1 MSSTSLRI
9 LFSIILSALILQIPS
24 KGFSNGNFPKV
35 LSCVKGKSD
44 DFTLHLVTLIEQN
57 DKGTGEAFVDDRL
70 FKLVQDDGIW
80 LGTSI
85 KGTEFLILEED
96 KIKIISG
103 KTHWEGLCFRSDNA
117 LTPLV
122 KTVSRPLSIKIE
134 NLTKELHKL
143 KSELALIEIENS
155 KLIDKIEENISD
167 EQTSQEKI
175 ELFLE
180 NGMTSNA
187 IVNKINSTEN
197 LSGYIAS
204 VPEEGSLAT
213 GKLFFKKGEDRE
225 KVLSKIMLL
234 QRANLGRAWLMRS
247 THTKLKSPRELLIL
261 ASILEKET
269 GNDSEKQLISSVFHN
284 RLSKGM
290 KLQADPTVLY
300 GLTMGKDVIAR
311 SPTKKEIKEKSPYNT
326 YIIKGLPIAPISNPS
341 VASLFAAAR
350 PSKTEF
356 LFFVSNGNGGHR
368 FSKTYDGHK
377 QGIEILLTRKREQS
391 KSTKSGAMTYVTLPP
406 SKPVLLK

>member
-1 MSSTSLRI
+1 MVRI
-9 LFSIILSALILQIPS
+9 LFSIIFSALLLQNPS
-24 KGFSNGNFPKV
+24 EAFSENFPKV
-35 LSCVKGKSD
+35 LSCVKGESN
-44 DFTLHLVTLIEQN
+44 DFKLHLVTVIEQN
-57 DKGTGEAFVDDRL
+57 DRGTGKAFVDDRL
-70 FKLVQDDGIW
+70 FNLVSDEGIW
-80 LGTSI
+80 LGTGE
-85 KGTEFLILEED
+85 KGTEFLILEND

-103 KTHWEGLCFRSDNA
+103 KTNWEGICFRSDDA

-122 KTVSRPLSIKIE
+122 NSVSQPLSLKIE
-134 NLTKELHKL
+134 GLTSELHKL
-143 KSELALIEIENS
+143 KSELALVEIENS
-155 KLIDKIEENISD
+155 KLI
-167 EQTSQEKI
+167 EKI
-175 ELFLE
+175 EDIISNEQTFKE
-180 NGMTSNA
+180 KVEIFFEDGMTSHA
-187 IVNKINSTEN
+187 IVKMINSTEN
-197 LSGYIAS
+197 LTGYIDY
-204 VPEEGSLAT
+204 VPDEGSLAT
-213 GKLFFKKGEDRE
+213 GKVFFKHGEDRE
-225 KVLSKIMLL
+225 KVLSKLMLL

-247 THTKLKSPRELLIL
+247 RNTVLKNPRELLIL

-311 SPTKKEIKEKSPYNT
+311 SPTKAEIKERSPYNT
-326 YIIKGLPIAPISNPS
+326 YIVKGLPIAPISNPS
-341 VASLFAAAR
+341 EASLFAAAR

-377 QGIEILLTRKREQS
+377 KGIEILLTRKREQN

-406 SKPVLLK
+406 AKPVLLK

>member
-1 MSSTSLRI
+1 MIRI
-9 LFSIILSALILQIPS
+9 LFSIIFSALMLQNPS
-24 KGFSNGNFPKV
+24 DGFSENFPKV
-35 LSCVKGKSD
+35 LSCVKGESN
-44 DFTLHLVTLIEQN
+44 DFKLHLVTVIEQN
-57 DKGTGEAFVDDRL
+57 DQGTGKAFVDDRL
-70 FKLVQDDGIW
+70 FNLVLDEGIW
-80 LGTSI
+80 LGTGE
-85 KGTEFLILEED
+85 KGTEFLILEND

-103 KTHWEGLCFRSDNA
+103 KTDWEGICFRSDDA

-122 KTVSRPLSIKIE
+122 NSVSAPLSLKIE
-134 NLTKELHKL
+134 GLTSELHKL
-143 KSELALIEIENS
+143 KSELALVEIENS
-155 KLIDKIEENISD
+155 KLI
-167 EQTSQEKI
+167 EKI
-175 ELFLE
+175 EDIISNEQTFKE
-180 NGMTSNA
+180 KVEIFFEDGMTSHA
-187 IVNKINSTEN
+187 IVNMINSTEN
-197 LSGYIAS
+197 LTGYIDY
-204 VPEEGSLAT
+204 VPDEGSLAT
-213 GKLFFKKGEDRE
+213 GKVFLKKGEDRE
-225 KVLSKIMLL
+225 KILSKLMLL

-247 THTKLKSPRELLIL
+247 RNTVLKNPRELLIL

-311 SPTKKEIKEKSPYNT
+311 SPTKAEIKERSPYNT
-326 YIIKGLPIAPISNPS
+326 YIVKGLPIAPISNPS
-341 VASLFAAAR
+341 EASLFAAAR

-377 QGIEILLTRKREQS
+377 KGIEILLTRKREQN

-406 SKPVLLK
+406 VKPVLLK